1 MSLEQL
7 DLKEKIALCSGED
20 TWHTKSFS
28 TADIPSLC
36 MSDGPHGLR
45 KMSDGSD
52 LTDIDNSLPST
63 CFPSAALTACSWDEE
78 LIEEMGRAL
87 GEDAASLGVGLLL
100 GPGANI
106 KRNPLC
112 GRNFEYFSEDPL
124 LSGKM
129 AAALIRGVQSR
140 GVGACL
146 KHFACNN
153 QEYKRFQSDSVLDDR
168 TLRELYLS
176 AFEIAVRESRPA
188 AVMCAYNK
196 INGTHCS
203 DNQRLLTDILR
214 GEWGFDGMVVTDW
227 GALNDRVSAFKAG
240 CDLNMPGGSSYQE
253 KMAMLAIKDG
263 RLDKQF
269 VERSAE
275 RIAALSRRVQKA
287 QTERRDFDHDAHHAL
302 ARRIAVESAVLLK
315 NKDHILPL
323 RKNIDVLLIGPM
335 VKQLRYQGGGSSH
348 INPLQL
354 RQLSEVRADLP
365 YVPGCLPDGSSDK
378 KLLKQAE
385 KAAKK
390 AGVPVI
396 LAGLPDSYESEGFD
410 RSDMAMPDGYN
421 ELIETVAAVNPHT
434 VVVLMAGSPV
444 ELPWADK
451 VKSILYMGLP
461 GEAGAEAIADL
472 LFGEVSPSGKLAET
486 WPVSYLDCVSSS
498 YYSGQ
503 NKDAHYREGVYVG
516 YRYYQKAGVRVR
528 YPFGYGL
535 SYSEF
540 VYSDLRISGNHVC
553 FSVKNKGKCD
563 ASEIVQLYVSPPE
576 GTGYRPA
583 LECRAFRKIRLRKG
597 ETVSVNFELTNRSF
611 ALWQNGWI
619 VPPGTYGVH
628 IGSSSEDLRLHGT
641 IHKEGDPWKEPALP
655 DWYISPSGTPSH
667 IDFEHLLGRPVTVR
681 SQSKG
686 CYTMDSTFD
695 EMKEDSAVA
704 GLIYRVMA
712 KKLLKSTG
720 NDKNSAKYRMA
731 LSTVSDA
738 PLRTLQMFLG
748 KESSTMEYLLDW
760 INGHPGKVLEGL
772 IKKSRT
778 E

>member
-203 DNQRLLTDILR
+203 DNQRFLTDILR

-269 VERSAE
+269 VERSA
-275 RIAALSRRVQKA
+275 
-287 QTERRDFDHDAHHAL
+287 
-302 ARRIAVESAVLLK
+302 
-315 NKDHILPL
+315 
-323 RKNIDVLLIGPM
+323 
-335 VKQLRYQGGGSSH
+335 
-348 INPLQL
+348 
-354 RQLSEVRADLP
+354 
-365 YVPGCLPDGSSDK
+365 
-378 KLLKQAE
+378 
-385 KAAKK
+385 
-390 AGVPVI
+390 
-396 LAGLPDSYESEGFD
+396 
-410 RSDMAMPDGYN
+410 
-421 ELIETVAAVNPHT
+421 
-434 VVVLMAGSPV
+434 
-444 ELPWADK
+444 
-451 VKSILYMGLP
+451 
-461 GEAGAEAIADL
+461 
-472 LFGEVSPSGKLAET
+472 
-486 WPVSYLDCVSSS
+486 
-498 YYSGQ
+498 
-503 NKDAHYREGVYVG
+503 
-516 YRYYQKAGVRVR
+516 
-528 YPFGYGL
+528 
-535 SYSEF
+535 
-540 VYSDLRISGNHVC
+540 
-553 FSVKNKGKCD
+553 
-563 ASEIVQLYVSPPE
+563 
-576 GTGYRPA
+576 
-583 LECRAFRKIRLRKG
+583 
-597 ETVSVNFELTNRSF
+597 
-611 ALWQNGWI
+611 
-619 VPPGTYGVH
+619 
-628 IGSSSEDLRLHGT
+628 
-641 IHKEGDPWKEPALP
+641 
-655 DWYISPSGTPSH
+655 
-667 IDFEHLLGRPVTVR
+667 
-681 SQSKG
+681 
-686 CYTMDSTFD
+686 
-695 EMKEDSAVA
+695 
-704 GLIYRVMA
+704 
-712 KKLLKSTG
+712 
-720 NDKNSAKYRMA
+720 
-731 LSTVSDA
+731 
-738 PLRTLQMFLG
+738 
-748 KESSTMEYLLDW
+748 
-760 INGHPGKVLEGL
+760 
-772 IKKSRT
+772 
-778 E
+778 